1 MTETTAGRIRV
12 AHDRMVRGVGQFLDD
27 VKLPGMGYA
36 AFVRS
41 PHAHAKIT
49 RIMTDDAL
57 QIPGAIAVLTPEDLL
72 PHVNAV
78 RPGEP
83 GVSTYSR
90 SYNRYP
96 LPRET
101 VTFSGEAV
109 VAVVAQNRYSAEDMV
124 DAVQVVYA
132 PLPAVLDVDAS
143 LAPDAPRLHAD
154 LADNI
159 LFHRRFGEGDVD
171 SALAEADLVIEQTFT
186 FPRQTAIPIE
196 ARGVI
201 AAFDAASNRFTIWSS
216 TQSPHQAR
224 LIFSHVLG
232 VPEGDVRVI
241 APDIGGSFGI
251 KGSGYPEA
259 VVVAFLARRLHQ
271 PIKWIEDRRENL
283 LACAHAHEQKVQ
295 VTVAVRRD
303 GTIPAIRSTVWVDQ
317 GAHALGPIGA
327 GLEPMT
333 TGQSIVGPY
342 RMAHYDCEAY
352 GLLTN
357 KCPQGPYRGVG
368 TVQGIFI
375 IERLM
380 DMVADRLGLDPV
392 EIRRRNLIQSHEFP
406 YATPAGRLYDS
417 GDYLGALERVLRL
430 ADYDQWR
437 RVQAEARAH
446 NQYLGIGVACFVEH
460 TSTGTQDYHKRGA
473 TGMTAFDAATVRMD
487 AQGNVDVKVSAQSA
501 GQSHERVFAKLAAA
515 ELGISEAVVRVVEG
529 DTDTTPFGSGSTV
542 SRSAV
547 STGGALHLALQDL
560 KAKLFQV
567 ARLFLDTNAELDLAA
582 GQVFVKHN
590 PARSVPLSKVIGA
603 AYNRSLEVVLPATV
617 DPGLEC
623 TRTYDPPHQVFGN
636 GAHVAVVRVD
646 PETGSLKVEQY
657 YIVED
662 CGTILDHD
670 VVEGQVQGAV
680 AQGIGN
686 AIFEELV
693 YDADG
698 QLLTASLMDYLV
710 PTAPDIPPL
719 HTEHMETPSPFTFN
733 GVKGVGEAGTV
744 GAYAAIP
751 NAVADALRPW
761 GIAVT
766 ELPLSPQRVWELV
779 QAAAPQPSTAPQ
791 EGLGDKTASR
801 NV

>member
-1 MTETTAGRIRV
+1 MTEATTGRWRV
-12 AHDRMVRGVGQFLDD
+12 APDRMVRGAGQFLDD
-27 VKLPGMGYA
+27 VHLPGMGYA

-49 RIMTDDAL
+49 GMRTDAAL
-57 QIPGAIAVLTPEDLL
+57 QIPGAIAVLTPDDLL
-72 PHVNAV
+72 PHVHAV

-101 VTFSGEAV
+101 VTFCGEAV

-124 DAVQVVYA
+124 DAVQIAYA
-132 PLPAVLDVDAS
+132 PLPAVIDVDHS
-143 LAPDAPRLHAD
+143 LAPDAPRIHAD

-159 LFHRRFGEGDVD
+159 LFHRRFGAGDVD
-171 SALAEADLVIEQTFT
+171 RALAEADLVVEQTFT
-186 FPRQTAIPIE
+186 FPRQTAIPLE

-201 AAFDAASNRFTIWSS
+201 AAFDVTANRFTIWSS
-216 TQSPHQAR
+216 TQTPHQAQLLFAR
-224 LIFSHVLG
+224 VLG

-259 VVVAFLARRLHQ
+259 VVLAFLARRLDR

-295 VTVAVRRD
+295 VTMAVQRD

-333 TGQSIVGPY
+333 TGQSIIGPY
-342 RMAHYDCEAY
+342 RIAHYDCEAY

-380 DMVADRLGLDPV
+380 DMVAERLGMDPV
-392 EIRRRNLIQSHEFP
+392 EVRRRNLIQSHEFP

-417 GDYLGALERVLRL
+417 GDYPGALERVLRL
-430 ADYDQWR
+430 ADYNQLR
-437 RVQAEARAH
+437 RAQTEARAN

-501 GQSHERVFAKLAAA
+501 GQSHERVFAKLVAA
-515 ELGISEAVVRVVEG
+515 ELGIAETVVRVVAG
-529 DTDTTPFGSGSTV
+529 DTDRTPFGSGSTV

-560 KAKLFQV
+560 KAKLFHV
-567 ARLFLDTNAELDLAA
+567 ARFFLDTDAELDIAA

-590 PARSVPLSKVIGA
+590 PARSVALSQVAGA
-603 AYNRSLEVVLPATV
+603 AYNRSFEVVLPETI

-636 GAHVAVVRVD
+636 GAHVAVVRLD
-646 PETGSLKVEQY
+646 PETGMIKVEQY

-662 CGTILDHD
+662 CGTILDHA
-670 VVEGQVQGAV
+670 VVAGQVQGAA

-686 AIFEELV
+686 AIFEELI
-693 YDADG
+693 YDAAG
-698 QLLTASLMDYLV
+698 QLVTGSLMDYLV

-761 GIAVT
+761 GITVT
-766 ELPLSPQRVWELV
+766 GLPVSPQRVWELLHT
-779 QAAAPQPSTAPQ
+779 AAPQRATDPQ
-791 EGLGDKTASR
+791 EGVQRD
-801 NV
+801 